1 MKPIVPP
8 QYSIAPTWLLYGEEL
23 SKPVLVTALRIFG
36 LGWRHHY
43 ERIAPIGLDE
53 LCELC
58 GLGRTQMLGH
68 LSLLKA
74 KGVLRYATTDA
85 IVTVEFC
92 RPMTTRSP
100 SPENRTDGALHVV
113 VSSSSSEPEQQQY
126 SPTPTAR
133 ESGKPDC
140 DESGFPDDPGDLV
153 AELSE
158 ILAPEV
164 AERLVARYPERIMR
178 QLEHYLWTLD
188 RGTLA
193 GPGWLVRAIEEDW
206 ELPAEVQRWLEP
218 EDGRR
223 YVNGEFAEFIQ
234 H

>member
-1 MKPIVPP
+1 
-8 QYSIAPTWLLYGEEL
+8 L

-58 GLGRTQMLGH
+58 GLARTQMLGH

-92 RPMTTRSP
+92 RPTTTRSP

-113 VSSSSSEPEQQQY
+113 VSSSSEPEQQQY
-126 SPTPTAR
+126 SPPPTAR
-133 ESGKPDC
+133 ESGKPDR
-140 DESGFPDDPGDLV
+140 DESGLPDDPGTLV

-158 ILAPEV
+158 ILAPDV
-164 AERLVARYPERIMR
+164 AQRLVARYPERIDA
-178 QLEHYLWTLD
+178 QLEHYDWALAQ
-188 RGTLA
+188 GKAA
-193 GPGWLVRAIEEDW
+193 GPGWLVRAIEENW
-206 ELPAEVQRWLEP
+206 ALPDEVQRRLVP
-218 EDGRR
+218 DDGYRFIT
-223 YVNGEFAEFIQ
+223 GEYAEFIL